1 MTMSRA
7 SQWGAFESEYI
18 IKAESNHYQFFF
30 NENKTDCKRLK

>member
-18 IKAESNHYQFFF
+18 IKAESNHYQFFLM
-30 NENKTDCKRLK
+30 KTKRIVRD